1 MWNNSKSNI
10 RLNTMNQTLKNI
22 VTTIKDFFQPSV
34 ASITSDF
41 AKATAKLD
49 ALANKLEEE
58 MDAHQLA
65 IEKHI
70 ACISAKATEVDAC
83 DAISANIRNLLN
95 IKE

>member
-1 MWNNSKSNI
+1 MWNNLKSNI
-10 RLNTMNQTLKNI
+10 RLNTVNQTLKNI
-22 VTTIKDFFQPSV
+22 AATIKDFFQPSV

-41 AKATAKLD
+41 TKATAKLD
-49 ALANKLEEE
+49 ALADKLDEE

-70 ACISAKATEVDAC
+70 ACIAAKTTEVNAC